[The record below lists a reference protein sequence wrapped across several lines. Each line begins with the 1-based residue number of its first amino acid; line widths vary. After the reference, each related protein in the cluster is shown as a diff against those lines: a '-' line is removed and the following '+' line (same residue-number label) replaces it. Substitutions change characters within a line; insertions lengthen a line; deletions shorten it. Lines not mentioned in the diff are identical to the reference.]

1 MINQALVAEKRYEGK
16 YVALES
22 FTNNRVVSSGSDPE
36 RVIKNAEKKGVTAP
50 VLLFI
55 PKGNLTQVY

>member
-22 FTNNRVVSSGSDPE
+22 FTNNRVVSSGADPE
-36 RVIKNAEKKGVTAP
+36 RVIKNAEKKGVAAP
-50 VLLFI
+50 VLLFV